1 MTRWWIKFETVG
13 SLGRLQTVAL
23 VEYEGLFESQR
34 PSSPKEMRYGRL
46 RVGVARVQGAEAE
59 GVDHAGLPQ
68 LRILH

>member
-23 VEYEGLFESQR
+23 VEYEGLFESQ
-34 PSSPKEMRYGRL
+34 EAEFTEGDAVWAL
-46 RVGVARVQGAEAE
+46 AVGVARVQGAEAE